1 LGVGVRVAQSSTERE
16 ISGRVALALPLDDFA
31 KPRVLASAETSGVT
45 AEERESDEAAQPPPK
60 QSSKEPEPAPEAFP
74 LALGTWLKLSRDT
87 VRQALSIAGASEE
100 AERLDSLAARARS
113 SAVLP
118 DLRLRAARSDDQA
131 LRLAPTVNDPNRYTV
146 ADGTDFLLE
155 ASATWHLSR
164 LVFANEEVA
173 VSRIRLEREKARALL
188 VERVLQRLLAW
199 RRALTLLLD
208 PATPPAQV
216 VKAELELVDAVTALE
231 VMTGGAFG
239 DRLREL
245 GLAVTEVREG
255 APRAESAAPPGED
268 AERPVTDGRTSRFA
282 LSTPRDVG
290 RHQEQ
295 SPGPPKACSGAKG
308 VSLTSLP

>member
-45 AEERESDEAAQPPPK
+45 AEERESDEAAQAPPK

-216 VKAELELVDAVTALE
+216 VKAE